1 MKNQKLCD
9 IAGYET
15 EKGELEQIID
25 AFRRYSVY
33 TGCGAYMPKGL
44 ILSGE
49 PGVGKTLFARVLANE
64 ISAPFYAVDGSE
76 TTVRELKS
84 VFKKARKFTPAVVF
98 IDELNAF
105 VGDCNFHSDKTQK
118 NLSCLLKLIDGL
130 TTNDGVMVIGT
141 TSFKY
146 GLDEALL
153 RSGRMDKHICLSTP
167 NAQSRREILSYYLD
181 GVTIESDN
189 IDIERIA
196 ELMRGLTAADIKT
209 LINESVMACVHA
221 ECALSDNVLIAELH
235 KLTEKD
241 VNRESSARR
250 LALSAVHDIGHL
262 LLSYMLLDAFDEPSV
277 EFESNMSGNSSIAS
291 LFLRDD
297 DDDDDDDEDPEIE
310 TYGDSETTVRNKVA
324 VLLGGLAAE
333 DVVLGEKYLDARND
347 ITSAINLINK
357 AACGGLFGFE
367 HVSPEIHYYVEISQS
382 MLAREEQF
390 MQSVL
395 VEQYALAKAII
406 KEHIETVIALQD
418 ELIRKKRLT
427 KSNVLEILSV
437 LKKEK

>member
-15 EKGELEQIID
+15 EKKELEQVID

-33 TGCGAYMPKGL
+33 ADSGAYMPKGL

-64 ISAPFYAVDGSE
+64 ITAPFFAVDGSE

-84 VFKKARKFTPAVVF
+84 VFKKARKNSPAVVF

-105 VGDCNFHSDKTQK
+105 VGDCNFNSDKTNK

-130 TTNDGVMVIGT
+130 TANEGVLVIGA

-146 GLDEALL
+146 GLDAALL
-153 RSGRMDKHICLSTP
+153 RSGRMDKHICISAP
-167 NAQSRREILSYYLD
+167 NAQSRREILRYYLS
-181 GVTIESDN
+181 GVTIKSDN
-189 IDIERIA
+189 IDLERIA

-209 LINESVMACVHA
+209 LINESVMECVHA
-221 ECALSDNVLIAELH
+221 GCALSDDVLIAEIH

-241 VNRESSARR
+241 INREISTRR

-262 LLSYMLLDAFDEPSV
+262 ILSYMLLNTFDEPSV
-277 EFESNMSGNSSIAS
+277 EFVSSTSGNSSIAS

-297 DDDDDDDEDPEIE
+297 DDDDDEEPEVE
-310 TYGDSETTVRNKVA
+310 AYADSETTVLNKVA

-333 DVVLGEKYLDARND
+333 DVVFGEKYLDARND
-347 ITSAINLINK
+347 ITSAINLINN

-367 HVSPEIHYYVEISQS
+367 HVSPNIYYYAEISQS
-382 MLAREEQF
+382 MLAHEEHYI
-390 MQSVL
+390 QSVL
-395 VEQYALAKAII
+395 VDQYECAKAII
-406 KEHIETVIALQD
+406 NKHKETVIALQG

-427 KSNVLEILSV
+427 KPNVLEILSSSIEV
-437 LKKEK
+437 K